1 MSKYLSTR
9 VSVRGLSVLPH
20 VHARVCQGV
29 PTHRYKVWAG
39 GSGPLVGGA
48 GLSLCID
55 SWGAAK
61 SGGFIPCTSKGF
73 WNLLNVQ
80 SKLLSAALCAQS
92 FAARR
97 GSHCEKGQA
106 LGLWGGLAR
115 LAASANPSQPIS
127 FSFQMERTSCSW
139 PC

>member
-48 GLSLCID
+48 GLNLCID

-80 SKLLSAALCAQS
+80 SKLVD
-92 FAARR
+92 R
-97 GSHCEKGQA
+97 GSVCPELRSEKGQSLREGA
-106 LGLWGGLAR
+106 GTWAVGRPG
-115 LAASANPSQPIS
+115 SACC
-127 FSFQMERTSCSW
+127 FC
-139 PC
+139 